1 MSPTSYR
8 AAPPRDVVEAL
19 RYKASALL
27 TTSPEMLRISAITM
41 LARNKKTQQAVETLQ
56 AEIASLRAEMSE
68 QMAALVAE
76 REVARSTVDRLAG
89 IEARVSGMGSE
100 LSRQLHELGTE
111 IEELSKRAED
121 SGVAEMM
128 DALKTT
134 QVRLANE
141 QARYEITFRQDLAAL
156 ANKLLQRQRA

>member
-19 RYKASALL
+19 RYKASASL
-27 TTSPEMLRISAITM
+27 TTSPELLRISAITM
-41 LARNKKTQQAVETLQ
+41 LARNKKTQLAVEALQ

-89 IEARVSGMGSE
+89 IEARVSGMGSA

-121 SGVAEMM
+121 TGVAEMM

>member
-19 RYKASALL
+19 RYKASASL
-27 TTSPEMLRISAITM
+27 TTSPELLRISAITM
-41 LARNKKTQQAVETLQ
+41 LARNKKTQLAVAALQ

-68 QMAALVAE
+68 QVAALVAE

-121 SGVAEMM
+121 TGVAEMM

>member
-19 RYKASALL
+19 RYKASASL
-27 TTSPEMLRISAITM
+27 TTSPELLRISAITM
-41 LARNKKTQQAVETLQ
+41 LARNKKTQLAVEALQ

-68 QMAALVAE
+68 QVAALVAE

-121 SGVAEMM
+121 TGVAEMM

>member
-19 RYKASALL
+19 RYKASASL
-27 TTSPEMLRISAITM
+27 TTSPEMLRISATTM
-41 LARNKKTQQAVETLQ
+41 LARNKKTQQAVEALQ

>member
-19 RYKASALL
+19 RYKASASL
-27 TTSPEMLRISAITM
+27 TTSPELLRISAITM
-41 LARNKKTQQAVETLQ
+41 LARNKKTQLAVEALQ

-76 REVARSTVDRLAG
+76 REIARSTIDRLAG

-121 SGVAEMM
+121 TGVAEMM

>member
-1 MSPTSYR
+1 
-8 AAPPRDVVEAL
+8 
-19 RYKASALL
+19 
-27 TTSPEMLRISAITM
+27 MLRISAITM
-41 LARNKKTQQAVETLQ
+41 LARNKKTQLAVEALQ
-56 AEIASLRAEMSE
+56 AEIASLRAEMSDS
-68 QMAALVAE
+68 MAAL
-76 REVARSTVDRLAG
+76 
-89 IEARVSGMGSE
+89 EARVSGMGSE

>member
-19 RYKASALL
+19 RYKASASL
-27 TTSPEMLRISAITM
+27 TTSLEMLRISATTM
-41 LARNKKTQQAVETLQ
+41 LARNKKTQQAVEALQ

-121 SGVAEMM
+121 TGVAEMM

>member
-19 RYKASALL
+19 RYKASASL
-27 TTSPEMLRISAITM
+27 TTSPEMLRIIAITM
-41 LARNKKTQQAVETLQ
+41 LARNKKTQMAVEALQ

-68 QMAALVAE
+68 QMTALVAE
-76 REVARSTVDRLAG
+76 RETARSTIERLAG

>member
-1 MSPTSYR
+1 L
-8 AAPPRDVVEAL
+8 AVEA
-19 RYKASALL
+19 
-27 TTSPEMLRISAITM
+27 
-41 LARNKKTQQAVETLQ
+41 LQ

-121 SGVAEMM
+121 TGVAEMM
-128 DALKTT
+128 DALKAT

>member
-19 RYKASALL
+19 RYKASASL
-27 TTSPEMLRISAITM
+27 TTSPELLRISAITM
-41 LARNKKTQQAVETLQ
+41 LARNKKTQQAVEALQ

-121 SGVAEMM
+121 TGVAEMM

>member
-19 RYKASALL
+19 RYKASASL
-27 TTSPEMLRISAITM
+27 TTSPKLLRISAITM
-41 LARNKKTQQAVETLQ
+41 LARNKKTQLAVEALQ

-68 QMAALVAE
+68 QVAALVAE

-121 SGVAEMM
+121 TGVAEMM

>member
-19 RYKASALL
+19 RYKASASL
-27 TTSPEMLRISAITM
+27 TTSPEMLRINAITM
-41 LARNKKTQQAVETLQ
+41 LARNKKTQLAVEALQ

-68 QMAALVAE
+68 QMTALVAE
-76 REVARSTVDRLAG
+76 RETARSTIERLAG

-111 IEELSKRAED
+111 IEELSQRAED

>member
-19 RYKASALL
+19 RYKASASL
-27 TTSPEMLRISAITM
+27 TTSPELLRISAITM
-41 LARNKKTQQAVETLQ
+41 LARNKKTQLAVEVLQ

>member
-19 RYKASALL
+19 RYKASASL
-27 TTSPEMLRISAITM
+27 TTSPELLRISAITM
-41 LARNKKTQQAVETLQ
+41 LARNKKTQLAVEALQ

-76 REVARSTVDRLAG
+76 REVARSTVDRLVG

-121 SGVAEMM
+121 TGVAEMM

>member
-19 RYKASALL
+19 RYKASASL

-41 LARNKKTQQAVETLQ
+41 LARNKKTQLAVEALQ
-56 AEIASLRAEMSE
+56 AEIASLRAEMSD

-141 QARYEITFRQDLAAL
+141 QARYEITFRQDPAAL

>member
-19 RYKASALL
+19 RYKASASL
-27 TTSPEMLRISAITM
+27 TTSPELLRISAITM
-41 LARNKKTQQAVETLQ
+41 LARNKKTHLAVEALQ

-76 REVARSTVDRLAG
+76 REVARSTADRLAG

-111 IEELSKRAED
+111 IEELSQRAED
-121 SGVAEMM
+121 TGVAEMM

>member
-19 RYKASALL
+19 RYKASASL
-27 TTSPEMLRISAITM
+27 TTSPEMLRIIAITM
-41 LARNKKTQQAVETLQ
+41 LARNKKTQMAVEALQ

-68 QMAALVAE
+68 QMTALVAE
-76 REVARSTVDRLAG
+76 RETARSTIERLAG

-121 SGVAEMM
+121 SGVVEMM

>member
-19 RYKASALL
+19 RYKASASL
-27 TTSPEMLRISAITM
+27 TTSTEMLRISAITM
-41 LARNKKTQQAVETLQ
+41 LARNKKTQQAVEALQ

-76 REVARSTVDRLAG
+76 REEARSTVDRLAG

>member
-19 RYKASALL
+19 RYKASASL
-27 TTSPEMLRISAITM
+27 TTSPELLRISAITM
-41 LARNKKTQQAVETLQ
+41 LARNKKTQQAVEALQ

>member
-19 RYKASALL
+19 RYKASASL
-27 TTSPEMLRISAITM
+27 TTSPKMLRINAITM
-41 LARNKKTQQAVETLQ
+41 LARNKKTQQAVEALQ
-56 AEIASLRAEMSE
+56 AEIVLMRAEMSE
-68 QMAALVAE
+68 QLNALGQE
-76 REVARSTVDRLAG
+76 REVTRSTVERLAG

-111 IEELSKRAED
+111 IEQLSQKAED
-121 SGVAEMM
+121 SGVVQMM
-128 DALKTT
+128 DALKES

-156 ANKLLQRQRA
+156 ANKLLHR

>member
-19 RYKASALL
+19 RYKASASL
-27 TTSPEMLRISAITM
+27 TTSPEMLRINAITM
-41 LARNKKTQQAVETLQ
+41 LARNKKTQLAVEALQ
-56 AEIASLRAEMSE
+56 AEIAALRAEMSE
-68 QMAALVAE
+68 QMTALVAE
-76 REVARSTVDRLAG
+76 RETARSTIERLAG

-111 IEELSKRAED
+111 IEELSQRAED
-121 SGVAEMM
+121 SGVVEMM

>member
-19 RYKASALL
+19 RYKASASL
-27 TTSPEMLRISAITM
+27 TTSPEMLRISATTM
-41 LARNKKTQQAVETLQ
+41 LARNKKTQQAVEALQ

-76 REVARSTVDRLAG
+76 RETARSTVDRLAG

-121 SGVAEMM
+121 TGVAEMM

>member
-19 RYKASALL
+19 RYKASASL

>member
-19 RYKASALL
+19 RYKASASL
-27 TTSPEMLRISAITM
+27 TTSPKMLRINAITM
-41 LARNKKTQQAVETLQ
+41 LARNKKTQQAVEALQ
-56 AEIASLRAEMSE
+56 AEIALLRAEMGE
-68 QMAALVAE
+68 QLNALGQE
-76 REVARSTVDRLAG
+76 REATRSTVERLAG

-111 IEELSKRAED
+111 IEQLSQKAED
-121 SGVAEMM
+121 SGVVQMM
-128 DALKTT
+128 DALKES

-156 ANKLLQRQRA
+156 ANKLLQR

>member
-19 RYKASALL
+19 RYKASASH

-41 LARNKKTQQAVETLQ
+41 LARNKKTQQAVEALQ

-121 SGVAEMM
+121 TGVAEMM

>member
-19 RYKASALL
+19 RYKASASL
-27 TTSPEMLRISAITM
+27 TTSPELLRISAITM
-41 LARNKKTQQAVETLQ
+41 LARNKKTQLAVEALQ
-56 AEIASLRAEMSE
+56 AEIASLRAEMGE
-68 QMAALVAE
+68 QMAALAAE
-76 REVARSTVDRLAG
+76 RETARSTVDRLAG

-121 SGVAEMM
+121 TGVAEMM

>member
-19 RYKASALL
+19 RYKASASL

-41 LARNKKTQQAVETLQ
+41 LARNKKTQQAVEALQ

-121 SGVAEMM
+121 TGVAEMM